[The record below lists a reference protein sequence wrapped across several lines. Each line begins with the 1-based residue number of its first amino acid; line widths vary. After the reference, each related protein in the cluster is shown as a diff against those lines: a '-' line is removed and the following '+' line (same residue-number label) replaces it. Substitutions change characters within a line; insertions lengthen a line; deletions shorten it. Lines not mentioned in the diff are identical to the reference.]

1 MEVVYRHQAEISKR
15 RKKVERRFNKLKV
28 IKRDQGKK
36 LEEQEIGGLLKVRLE
51 EEDFGLFKR
60 YDGGVTSG
68 VIYIGGDN
76 IAEYPDDNEVR
87 VEQLEESFHS
97 LNSDSSLS
105 EIHGFELEE
114 R

>member
-1 MEVVYRHQAEISKR
+1 M
-15 RKKVERRFNKLKV
+15 
-28 IKRDQGKK
+28 
-36 LEEQEIGGLLKVRLE
+36 E

-68 VIYIGGDN
+68 VIYTGSDN

-105 EIHGFELEE
+105 EIHGFELEDRQE
-114 R
+114 AESRLQVFHHSGHGG